1 LRRPRAAAAAEHR
14 RAVRRRWILLGFA
27 ATALAGLS
35 ILYLDLRAIAFAR
48 TLPEGW
54 SWFFAAITDLGLYGV
69 FLWPLGIALIVLA
82 FAGAARLPPVK
93 QRVLAALALRMQFL
107 FLAIAVP
114 GAIVAVLKRL
124 AGRARPNA
132 FEEPNVFRF
141 DPFVWSDV
149 YASIPSG
156 HTTAAFA
163 AMTAISAL
171 WPRLFPYLLVY
182 AVLIGLSRIA
192 TFHHFPS
199 DVILGGFAGAL
210 GAFLVREY
218 FAARRI
224 AFDRALDGAV
234 RPMPGPSWRR
244 VRAVFRAAKA

>member
-1 LRRPRAAAAAEHR
+1 MRIEHR

-27 ATALAGLS
+27 AAGAAALS
-35 ILYLDLRAIAFAR
+35 MLYFDLRAIALAR
-48 TLPEGW
+48 MLPEGW
-54 SWFFAAITDLGLYGV
+54 SWFFATITDLGLYGV
-69 FLWPLGIALIVLA
+69 FLWPLGIALIVIA
-82 FAGAARLPPVK
+82 FAGAVRLPPVK

-114 GAIVAVLKRL
+114 GVIVAVLKRL
-124 AGRARPNA
+124 AGRARPSA
-132 FEEPNVFRF
+132 FEEPNVFTF
-141 DPFVWSDV
+141 DPFAASDV

-163 AMTAISAL
+163 AMAAISAL
-171 WPRLFPYLLVY
+171 WPRLFPVLLGY

-199 DVILGGFAGAL
+199 DVIVGAFAGAL

-218 FAARRI
+218 FAARRLG
-224 AFDRALDGAV
+224 FDRETDGAV
-234 RPMPGPSWRR
+234 RPMPGPSWARL
-244 VRAVFRAAKA
+244 RAVFRAV